1 MSMFLTNTPKN
12 NACREFRQCRTLEPL
27 MSWKSIGE
35 WLNALDF
42 QNRCTIKFIFSL
54 YKKKI
59 IKFRGYVV
67 CGMPGVYKSRGSR
80 RYLYIKDSVGIDRIL
95 LPMLSPDTW
104 KFILI
109 NCLLCYDPTYNSNVT
124 LRNVTVNYF
133 QTQFLLFSSI
143 SPYTFYALIN
153 T

>member
-1 MSMFLTNTPKN
+1 MPWVSSVQNTGATNELKINRWMIERIRLPK
-12 NACREFRQCRTLEPL
+12 Q
-27 MSWKSIGE
+27 MYYKIY
-35 WLNALDF
+35 
-42 QNRCTIKFIFSL
+42 IFSIQ
-54 YKKKI
+54 KKI